1 MKSLSSTLSCCKGPK
16 CVSSNNDTKA
26 LCQVSIILI
35 TRPKNHLLTN
45 KLLFD
50 IIYNEMKSLNSIFS
64 WCNGVKIVVLWKDRL
79 ALSHGDNHFDLLLI
93 TLAENHLHKLVTH

>member
-1 MKSLSSTLSCCKGPK
+1 M
-16 CVSSNNDTKA
+16 SSNNDRKA

-50 IIYNEMKSLNSIFS
+50 ILNNEMKSLNSIFS

-79 ALSHGDNHFDLLLI
+79 VLSHGDNHFDLLLI